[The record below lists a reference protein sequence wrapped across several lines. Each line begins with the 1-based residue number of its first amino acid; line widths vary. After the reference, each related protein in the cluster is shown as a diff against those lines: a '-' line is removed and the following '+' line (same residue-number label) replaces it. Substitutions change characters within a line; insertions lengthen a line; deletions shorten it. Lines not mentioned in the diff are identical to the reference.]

1 MRYLVIVIIAI
12 IAFSCGKH
20 NSMEAVLDRADSLM
34 TEQPDSALILLRS
47 IDGTAFS
54 HSSKLNARYAL
65 LLTQAQI
72 KCHEPIIDDSLITIA
87 VNYYSDNSEMTSRLL
102 SYYYHGRVKYNSEDY
117 ALSLISMLNSYAIAQ
132 DINDTFWTAM
142 SAREISAIYNITY
155 NHADELKYAQI
166 AYENFKSINQEPH
179 LSYAAADLSAAYF
192 NMNDSVSGLKIL
204 TSLIDSAKLNNN
216 QDLLAELYRQLGK
229 LHLKRNDYDQ
239 AKTVWEKICSLPVA
253 NDEDSIFLGTTY
265 AGLRLISSAN
275 QIKNSYTNGNNI
287 SIASQYLTYTI
298 LKHSGRY
305 EEAIEAGER
314 LDSMTDSVF
323 RRRVNQGITSAITSY
338 FDQANRLVKANHE
351 RTQYRLWIVIA
362 ISIIVLLIIGWI
374 FLWYRRQQTR
384 TINTYI
390 TSLHELQKVIKSNEN
405 KALKAHEVASE
416 LISDHFKEF
425 DTMFAESFEMDG
437 NPQEQKR
444 ISNKVKSL
452 IKTFSSDEKKIK
464 ELEDM
469 ADKHYNHAMSDIKR
483 DFPTLTKG
491 ELRLFLY
498 SLLGFSIKTQ
508 GVLLDKHTMN
518 AIYSARRHF
527 SDKLRKL
534 EASKAEKYINLLN
547 RQKP

>member
-1 MRYLVIVIIAI
+1 
-12 IAFSCGKH
+12 
-20 NSMEAVLDRADSLM
+20 
-34 TEQPDSALILLRS
+34 
-47 IDGTAFS
+47 
-54 HSSKLNARYAL
+54 
-65 LLTQAQI
+65 
-72 KCHEPIIDDSLITIA
+72 
-87 VNYYSDNSEMTSRLL
+87 
-102 SYYYHGRVKYNSEDY
+102 
-117 ALSLISMLNSYAIAQ
+117 
-132 DINDTFWTAM
+132 
-142 SAREISAIYNITY
+142 
-155 NHADELKYAQI
+155 
-166 AYENFKSINQEPH
+166 
-179 LSYAAADLSAAYF
+179 
-192 NMNDSVSGLKIL
+192 
-204 TSLIDSAKLNNN
+204 
-216 QDLLAELYRQLGK
+216 
-229 LHLKRNDYDQ
+229 
-239 AKTVWEKICSLPVA
+239 
-253 NDEDSIFLGTTY
+253 
-265 AGLRLISSAN
+265 
-275 QIKNSYTNGNNI
+275 
-287 SIASQYLTYTI
+287 
-298 LKHSGRY
+298 
-305 EEAIEAGER
+305 
-314 LDSMTDSVF
+314 MTDSVF
-323 RRRVNQGITSAITSY
+323 RRRVNQGITSAVTSY
-338 FDQANRLVKANHE
+338 FDQANRLAKANHE

-390 TSLHELQKVIKSNEN
+390 TSLHELQEVIKSNEN

-491 ELRLFLY
+491 EFRLFLY

-534 EASKAEKYINLLN
+534 DASKAEKYINLLN